1 MYQPD
6 PFCLSYLANHHF
18 IRNYPLTHFLQASSR
33 VSFFEKIWYCI
44 GIIDGERYV
53 HAVRFIN
60 KTPKPGITSYY
71 IEWFNT
77 ACYSRL
83 SINEMPINF
92 DSIHFWVHSGVA
104 LRKNFFLFEDRMSL
118 IRSCFYYEPTTC
130 LFYRMSSLIPYLDI
144 PDAIPTNIKIY
155 TSVFRFYSFQKRVK
169 KRNYDDMSK
178 KKSDFVRSLKKFV
191 ENHNHR
197 HFFQLTY
204 PKLFEQAQFI
214 ICKDGNSS

>member
-1 MYQPD
+1 MNHPD

-18 IRNYPLTHFLQASSR
+18 IRNYPLTPFTQSSSLF
-33 VSFFEKIWYCI
+33 SFFDKVWYCI
-44 GIIDGERYV
+44 GIIEGERYI
-53 HAVRFIN
+53 HAVRFLN

-77 ACYSRL
+77 SPFSRL
-83 SINEMPINF
+83 SIDEMPSHF
-92 DSIHFWVHSGVA
+92 ESVHFWVHSGVA

-118 IRSCFYYEPTTC
+118 IRSCFYYDEGTR
-130 LFYRMSSLIPYLDI
+130 LFYRMSSLISYLDI
-144 PDAIPTNIKIY
+144 PDAIPTNLKIY
-155 TSVFRFYSFQKRVK
+155 TTVLRFYCFQKRIK
-169 KRNYDDMSK
+169 KRNYDDLSK
-178 KKSDFVRSLKKFV
+178 KKSDFVRCLKKFV
-191 ENHNHR
+191 ECHNQR